1 METLTWQIKKEDFG
15 FVKRFH
21 GDVEYSISDEG
32 INIVEGDKTKLYPWS
47 ELKFF
52 WPNNLNLRYGVFGGL
67 GFKNLMRDV
76 NIIKNLPSE
85 KIGEYFTVYLKDNHF
100 FNLSRA
106 YLPVYAAGYNAKDV
120 FEALKS
126 HLPIWNNFLYARIVG
141 HTLGYLVFI
150 AGFSIPVYYMIY
162 ENWTPVFG
170 FLSGIV
176 VLFLLCSCVQNI
188 RYFLKF
194 YKQQWQ
200 KH

>member
-1 METLTWQIKKEDFG
+1 METITWKIKDIEYG
-15 FVKRFH
+15 V
-21 GDVEYSISDEG
+21 GDDG
-32 INIVEGDKTKLYPWS
+32 IEITEKGKAKLYPWS

-67 GFKNLMRDV
+67 GFKNLMHDV

-85 KIGEYFTVYLKDNHF
+85 KIGELFTVYPKGNHF
-100 FNLSRA
+100 FNFSRA
-106 YLPVYAAGYNAKDV
+106 YLPIYAAGYNAKDV

-150 AGFSIPVYYMIY
+150 GGFSIPVYYMIY
-162 ENWTPVFG
+162 ENWTLIFG
-170 FLSGIV
+170 LISGAIA
-176 VLFLLCSCVQNI
+176 LLLLYFCIQNI
-188 RYFLKF
+188 QYFFKF
-194 YKQQWQ
+194 YRQQWR